1 MEAYPVGPAVNS
13 ARNDG
18 PALLAHA

>member
-1 MEAYPVGPAVNS
+1 VNS

-18 PALLAHA
+18 PELVTVLPGEVQPQLL